1 MCVDKEHFS
10 VFFYDGYGHGIFGFW
25 QLRRPAL
32 IVAAPNA
39 GRKIGK
45 QLQKCDAH
53 SDANI
58 HCCVR
63 TWHATHTHRHIG
75 LAQEAQHIRQT
86 LHDITLLIRF
96 INMRVTMRDAWWK
109 QSEDRARV
117 VVICAWQRGALCA
130 LRRPMYMA
138 LVSFTILPLS
148 PLPPLPLNKHTDF
161 CDKCVSITCVAQVA
175 VNTAP
180 EDSRERGSRR
190 ESDAKE

>member
-1 MCVDKEHFS
+1 M
-10 VFFYDGYGHGIFGFW
+10 
-25 QLRRPAL
+25 R
-32 IVAAPNA
+32 
-39 GRKIGK
+39 
-45 QLQKCDAH
+45 DAKL
-53 SDANI
+53 ANNSKS
-58 HCCVR
+58 
-63 TWHATHTHRHIG
+63 ATHTEMPTFIVAFAHGMPRTHTAT
-75 LAQEAQHIRQT
+75 LAWPKKHNIFDKRYM
-86 LHDITLLIRF
+86 TLLIRF